1 MMTPTEMQQRLGQAF
16 NERQAG
22 VLAEVIQAAY
32 SDLVRT
38 SDFNELKE
46 IVRDLAV
53 EQRNLAAAQQQT
65 TQELKE
71 LAAAQQQTTQELA
84 ELAVAQRG
92 LAAAQQQTTQEL
104 AELASIVKGLTTTV
118 DRMLPRLARLD
129 GRDLE
134 RRYVE
139 RAAGYFGNWL
149 RQIQVLWPGALA
161 YAFEQQLDASLSQD
175 EKREVLLLD
184 AILVGKLT
192 APAADVVYLALEASL
207 TVHENDVQ
215 RVRERAA
222 LLRRL
227 GLRVV
232 SVVAGEEIGA
242 KAAAAAQATAVA
254 VLDNGR
260 SHGWDEALA
269 ASAP

>member
-1 MMTPTEMQQRLGQAF
+1 MMAPTEMQQRLEQAF
-16 NERQAG
+16 SERQAS

-38 SDFNELKE
+38 NDFNELKE

-53 EQRNLAAAQQQT
+53 EQRNLA
-65 TQELKE
+65 
-71 LAAAQQQTTQELA
+71 
-84 ELAVAQRG
+84 V
-92 LAAAQQQTTQEL
+92 AQQQTTQEL
-104 AELASIVKGLTTTV
+104 AELASIVKDLARTA

-161 YAFEQQLDASLSQD
+161 NAFEQQLDASLSQD

-184 AILVGKLT
+184 AILVGKLK
-192 APAADVVYLALEASL
+192 APSTDVVYLALEASL

-232 SVVAGEEIGA
+232 PVVAGEEVGP
-242 KAAAAAQATAVA
+242 KAAAAAQTIAVA
-254 VLDNGR
+254 VLNNGR

-269 ASAP
+269 VSAL

>member
-38 SDFNELKE
+38 GDFNELKE

-65 TQELKE
+65 TQELAK
-71 LAAAQQQTTQELA
+71 
-84 ELAVAQRG
+84 

-104 AELASIVKGLTTTV
+104 AELASIVKGLARTV

-129 GRDLE
+129 GRELE

-184 AILVGKLT
+184 AILVGKLK

-207 TVHENDVQ
+207 TVHENDIQ
-215 RVRERAA
+215 RVAERAA

-232 SVVAGEEIGA
+232 PVVAGEEIGV

-260 SHGWDEALA
+260 SHDWDKALA

>member
-16 NERQAG
+16 NERQAN

-53 EQRNLAAAQQQT
+53 EQRKLAV
-65 TQELKE
+65 
-71 LAAAQQQTTQELA
+71 AQQQTTQELA
-84 ELAVAQRG
+84 ELAVAQ
-92 LAAAQQQTTQEL
+92 QQTTQEL
-104 AELASIVKGLTTTV
+104 KELAAIVKGLTTTV

-175 EKREVLLLD
+175 EKREMLLLD
-184 AILVGKLT
+184 AILVGKLK

-207 TVHENDVQ
+207 TVHENDVR
-215 RVRERAA
+215 RVGERAA

-232 SVVAGEEIGA
+232 PVVAGEEVRPN
-242 KAAAAAQATAVA
+242 AAATAQATAVA

-260 SHGWDEALA
+260 SHGWEEALA